1 MIYAY
6 DTGVQLPISSIYD
19 TQMMLAQVAA
29 VKDMYEKAEQEMKD
43 FKKEYSDFYS
53 SRPSDMEWYNK
64 EYNKIKYTLNDLYQR
79 DIDPLRSQE
88 GRLAMRTAMRNF
100 DVAEYAKRKKS
111 AAVYDEYMKNLAIL
125 DQKGLYNEGYEKW
138 RLAKEGKSLNDVVFD
153 QHSPAAYIDEYNLT
167 SDIFKDIKP
176 ELIRTDRQ
184 SGMDYFGV
192 TRERRKAALNSK
204 LDSILGTGSGR
215 YMYDQAK
222 QQLGPNASEEDI
234 RNAVSN
240 RILDAT
246 SAMYDYEMPK
256 ENPIIKR
263 QRDKAAEISA
273 YRQKKIIDAQYDNNK
288 PNNNVQLNF
297 TQQQVQNVKAKRKL
311 GTAKVVNDA
320 YRSVIANGMEMRKSQ
335 TQSNVKKYNNSVVSY
350 FDALR
355 QHVST
360 PVNTNFGLVAFLG
373 GNQDD
378 ISIPE
383 TRMKGKQ
390 IMFDGD
396 TRYNLEASR
405 LSSSTGN
412 KGVKLSGSASMLN
425 NRIQNSGL
433 VGYALSDRTTS
444 DVYDDGTVD
453 IVANVAFKKDSIDKL
468 FGRPLSNYEKQILGI
483 TEFYPMPGVK
493 RAANATHTDEL
504 LYDQQ
509 VYYSIPMARTID
521 NNGGQTR
528 GEIDMLYDKYTIG
541 ANEASENR
549 TINQAKSSVG
559 I

>member
-1 MIYAY
+1 
-6 DTGVQLPISSIYD
+6 
-19 TQMMLAQVAA
+19 MMLAQVAA

-222 QQLGPNASEEDI
+222 Q
-234 RNAVSN
+234 
-240 RILDAT
+240 
-246 SAMYDYEMPK
+246 
-256 ENPIIKR
+256 
-263 QRDKAAEISA
+263 
-273 YRQKKIIDAQYDNNK
+273 
-288 PNNNVQLNF
+288 
-297 TQQQVQNVKAKRKL
+297 
-311 GTAKVVNDA
+311 
-320 YRSVIANGMEMRKSQ
+320 
-335 TQSNVKKYNNSVVSY
+335 
-350 FDALR
+350 
-355 QHVST
+355 
-360 PVNTNFGLVAFLG
+360 
-373 GNQDD
+373 
-378 ISIPE
+378 
-383 TRMKGKQ
+383 
-390 IMFDGD
+390 
-396 TRYNLEASR
+396 
-405 LSSSTGN
+405 
-412 KGVKLSGSASMLN
+412 
-425 NRIQNSGL
+425 
-433 VGYALSDRTTS
+433 
-444 DVYDDGTVD
+444 
-453 IVANVAFKKDSIDKL
+453 
-468 FGRPLSNYEKQILGI
+468 
-483 TEFYPMPGVK
+483 
-493 RAANATHTDEL
+493 
-504 LYDQQ
+504 
-509 VYYSIPMARTID
+509 
-521 NNGGQTR
+521 
-528 GEIDMLYDKYTIG
+528 
-541 ANEASENR
+541 
-549 TINQAKSSVG
+549 
-559 I
+559 